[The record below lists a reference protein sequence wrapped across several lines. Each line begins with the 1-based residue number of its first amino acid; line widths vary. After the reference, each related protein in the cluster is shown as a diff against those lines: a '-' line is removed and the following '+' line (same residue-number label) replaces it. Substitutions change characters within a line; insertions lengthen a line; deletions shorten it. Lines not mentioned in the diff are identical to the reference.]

1 MSNQP
6 LTWLLTLPLH
16 LLPGGWIPLA
26 LNLFSAFTATLILGV
41 LARSIDLLTKL
52 FPSLTKN
59 SPRLLDG
66 CLKKLNSNGK
76 TFVIYENIYCAQMNF
91 E

>member
-1 MSNQP
+1 
-6 LTWLLTLPLH
+6 
-16 LLPGGWIPLA
+16 
-26 LNLFSAFTATLILGV
+26 V